1 MAKLDKQ
8 GLNAFIREL
17 DKHINTKINRLD
29 ISPTAEK
36 VMMADGTSVEESVSA
51 NKTSIHLLQE
61 EIDVNKEILEN
72 HEHNYQKHRLTRD
85 DGCAMLFGDKDL
97 NQLLNTGVYT
107 ISNPKN
113 APITVTWAYVEVIL
127 HGTKD
132 FALQRFVQLT
142 GNTQPS
148 FYYRIMAG
156 GTWHTWIKLSST
168 STYSLL
174 EQQIS
179 ELETQATENEKK
191 ISILES
197 ENKELKE
204 ELTQI
209 QTSIAS
215 LTSLITATLEEK

>member
-1 MAKLDKQ
+1 MIKFTSL
-8 GLNAFIREL
+8 
-17 DKHINTKINRLD
+17 TKRTLTIFFNR
-29 ISPTAEK
+29 
-36 VMMADGTSVEESVSA
+36 
-51 NKTSIHLLQE
+51 
-61 EIDVNKEILEN
+61 
-72 HEHNYQKHRLTRD
+72 
-85 DGCAMLFGDKDL
+85 
-97 NQLLNTGVYT
+97 
-107 ISNPKN
+107 
-113 APITVTWAYVEVIL
+113 

-148 FYYRIMAG
+148 FYYRIMTG

-197 ENKELKE
+197 ENKSLKE

-215 LTSLITATLEEK
+215 LTLLIPATLEEK